1 MIRLRNS
8 KICRFKIKTFTF
20 HHQKYSIISKQNTK
34 SYNLPGFLSEYLV
47 RHNCNH
53 RSESDPLVPNF
64 NTGQNSISYF
74 GSVIRNSL
82 PPELR
87 KASSYQLFKS
97 EIKKCRSINDLC
109 RLCRKITQK
118 TSIHLFSCSGMCV
131 FYFITGFK

>member
-109 RLCRKITQK
+109 RLCKNYLENVN
-118 TSIHLFSCSGMCV
+118 SSF
-131 FYFITGFK
+131 

>member
-20 HHQKYSIISKQNTK
+20 HHQNIQSLLANKIRKAIIYQD
-34 SYNLPGFLSEYLV
+34 FLVNILLS
-47 RHNCNH
+47 RNCNH

-109 RLCRKITQK
+109 RLCKNYLENVN
-118 TSIHLFSCSGMCV
+118 TSF
-131 FYFITGFK
+131 

>member
-34 SYNLPGFLSEYLV
+34 SYNLPGFLREYLV

-74 GSVIRNSL
+74 GSVTRNSH

-109 RLCRKITQK
+109 RLCKNYLENVN
-118 TSIHLFSCSGMCV
+118 TSFQLLRYVCILFHNR
-131 FYFITGFK
+131 F

>member
-74 GSVIRNSL
+74 GSVIRNSH

-109 RLCRKITQK
+109 RLCKNYLENVN
-118 TSIHLFSCSGMCV
+118 TSFQLLRYVCILFHNR
-131 FYFITGFK
+131 F

>member
-47 RHNCNH
+47 RHNGNH

-74 GSVIRNSL
+74 GSVIRNSH

-109 RLCRKITQK
+109 RLCKNYLENVN
-118 TSIHLFSCSGMCV
+118 TSFQLLRYVCILFHNR
-131 FYFITGFK
+131 F